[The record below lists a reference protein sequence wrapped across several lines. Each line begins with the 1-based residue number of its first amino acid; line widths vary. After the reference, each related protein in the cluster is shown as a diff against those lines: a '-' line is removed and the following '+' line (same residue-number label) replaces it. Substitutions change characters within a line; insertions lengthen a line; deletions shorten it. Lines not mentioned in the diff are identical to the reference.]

1 METTT
6 QSLARKEFKGI
17 DVTKFILALLVV
29 AGHTHPF
36 KDINNPTFIYI
47 WKQLLLLVVPY
58 FFMAAGFFLF
68 QKVERQPNKAQ
79 KLAVIWP
86 YIKRI
91 AKMYIYWTI
100 IFIPITLWN
109 YATDDII
116 FHKDIILFIRGT
128 LFFGENYYSWPLW
141 FLLSMTYSLAFIYLL
156 TLLDFNRNSIFLI
169 SILFFAVATI
179 FNELVKQE
187 SNSEVLLAIGRAVK
201 YLFLTGRLFTGMFY
215 LMIGGLIANNKF
227 RLPPLAIV
235 ALIAIAIYFQYH
247 QVKIVSP
254 LFFGLFPIALFL
266 LTFNLNLRH
275 ISNNAFYRK
284 CSTVLYFTHMIVF
297 FIYSLL
303 FRTLG
308 YFGWDAFLVSIV
320 IPILLTP
327 LINKYE
333 NRWTFLKELFG

>member
-1 METTT
+1 METIT

-17 DVTKFILALLVV
+17 DVTKFVLALLVV

-36 KDINNPTFIYI
+36 KDINNPTFLYI
-47 WKQLLLLVVPY
+47 WKNTLLLVVPY

-68 QKVERQPNKAQ
+68 QKVAHKPNKAQ

-100 IFIPITLWN
+100 IFIPITLWD
-109 YATDDII
+109 YATDGIV
-116 FHKDIILFIRGT
+116 FHKDIILFFRGT

-156 TLLDFNRNSIFLI
+156 LLLDFKRNTIFLI
-169 SILFFAVATI
+169 SILFFVVATI

-187 SNSEVLLAIGRAVK
+187 SNNNILLEIGKTVK

-227 RLPPLAIV
+227 RLPHLATIT
-235 ALIAIAIYFQYH
+235 LIGIAMYFQYH

-266 LTFNLNLRH
+266 LTFNLNLRAV
-275 ISNNAFYRK
+275 SNNEFYRK
-284 CSTVLYFTHMIVF
+284 SSTVLYFTHMIVF

-303 FRTLG
+303 FQTLG
-308 YFGWDAFLVSIV
+308 YFGWDAFLVSV
-320 IPILLTP
+320 MIPILLTP

-333 NRWTFLKELFG
+333 NRFTFLKELFG

>member
-1 METTT
+1 METKI

-36 KDINNPTFIYI
+36 KDIHHPTFLYI
-47 WKQLLLLVVPY
+47 WRNLLLLVVPY

-68 QKVERQPNKAQ
+68 QKVAEKPNKAQ

-91 AKMYIYWTI
+91 GKMYLYWTI

-116 FHKDIILFIRGT
+116 FRKDIILFIRGT

-156 TLLDFNRNSIFLI
+156 ILLDFKRNTIFLI
-169 SILFFAVATI
+169 SILFFVVATI

-187 SNSEVLLAIGRAVK
+187 SHNEVLLSIGKAVK

-215 LMIGGLIANNKF
+215 LMIGGLIATNRF
-227 RLPPLAIV
+227 RLSPLAIITLV
-235 ALIAIAIYFQYH
+235 GIALYFQYH

-266 LTFNLNLRH
+266 LTFNLQLKGVTR
-275 ISNNAFYRK
+275 NAFYRK
-284 CSTVLYFTHMIVF
+284 SSTVLYFTHMIVF
-297 FIYSLL
+297 FLYSLL
-303 FRTLG
+303 FKTLG
-308 YFGWDAFLVSIV
+308 YFGWDAFLVAVIV
-320 IPILLTP
+320 PLLLTP
-327 LINKYE
+327 LITKYE
-333 NRWTFLKELFG
+333 NRRPFLKELFG

>member
-36 KDINNPTFIYI
+36 KDIQNPTFLYL
-47 WKQLLLLVVPY
+47 WKQLQLLVVPY

-68 QKVERQPNKAQ
+68 QKVDQQPNKAQ

-109 YATDDII
+109 YATDDIV
-116 FHKDIILFIRGT
+116 FHKDIILFVRGT

-156 TLLDFNRNSIFLI
+156 TLLDFKRTTIFLI
-169 SILFFAVATI
+169 SVLFFVVATI

-187 SNSEVLLAIGRAVK
+187 SKHELLLAIGRAVK

-215 LMIGGLIANNKF
+215 VMIGGLIANHQFK
-227 RLPPLAIV
+227 LKPLSIV
-235 ALIAIAIYFQYH
+235 ILIAIAGYFQYH
-247 QVKIVSP
+247 PIKIISP
-254 LFFGLFPIALFL
+254 LFFGLFPIGLFL
-266 LTFNLNLRH
+266 LTYNLRLNFVN
-275 ISNNAFYRK
+275 NNAFYRK
-284 CSTVLYFTHMIVF
+284 SSTVLYFTHMIIF
-297 FIYSLL
+297 FVYSLL
-303 FRTLG
+303 FRSLD
-308 YFGWDAFLVSIV
+308 YFGWDAFLVSV
-320 IPILLTP
+320 MIPIALTP
-327 LINKYE
+327 LINTYE
-333 NRWTFLKELFG
+333 NKMPFLKELFG